1 MAASVT
7 KSYTLQ
13 HADGTEVTA
22 QEAYDAFMSG
32 NVIIDFGDIAF
43 TALSIM
49 WVDNNGTNN
58 DPNNVGYAELRTANM
73 NIRIVVGDESLR
85 GK

>member
-1 MAASVT
+1 MAASAT

-32 NVIIDFGDIAF
+32 NVIIDFGDGAL
-43 TALSIM
+43 TALGIE
-49 WVDNNGTNN
+49 WIDNNGTNN
-58 DPNNVGYAELRTANM
+58 DPNNVGLVLLSTVNKS
-73 NIRIVVGDESLR
+73 IRIVVGDESLR
-85 GK
+85 RK

>member
-1 MAASVT
+1 MAEAIT

-32 NVIIDFGDIAF
+32 NVIIDLGNRAF
-43 TALSIM
+43 TALGIT

-58 DPNNVGYAELRTANM
+58 DPNNVGYVELVTADKK
-73 NIRIVVGDESLR
+73 IKIVVGDASLIR
-85 GK
+85 

>member
-1 MAASVT
+1 MAASAT

-32 NVIIDFGDIAF
+32 NVIIDFGDGAL
-43 TALSIM
+43 TALSIE

-58 DPNNVGYAELRTANM
+58 DPNNVGLVLLSTVNKS
-73 NIRIVVGDESLR
+73 IRIVVGDESLR

>member
-1 MAASVT
+1 MVQQLP
-7 KSYTLQ
+7 KRYTLQ

-32 NVIIDFGDIAF
+32 NVIIDFGSMAF
-43 TALSIM
+43 TALHIT

-58 DPNNVGYAELRTANM
+58 DPNNVGYAELRTSDM
-73 NIRIVVGDESLR
+73 EIKIVVGDSSLIR
-85 GK
+85 

>member
-1 MAASVT
+1 MAQSLT

-32 NVIIDFGDIAF
+32 NVIIDLGNIAL
-43 TALSIM
+43 TALGIT

-58 DPNNVGYAELRTANM
+58 DPNNVGYAELVTSNTK
-73 NIRIVVGDESLR
+73 IKIVVGDASLIR
-85 GK
+85 